1 MIFAP
6 YYYEESKTSDDK
18 NYLHVY
24 RVEEDDDT
32 EIVDP
37 LNQFMCSF
45 TLKLKDRSGYIQNTW
60 NH

>member
-6 YYYEESKTSDDK
+6 YYYEESKTSNDK
-18 NYLHVY
+18 NYLYIY

-32 EIVDP
+32 ELFDP
-37 LNQFMCSF
+37 LNQFMLPF
-45 TLKLKDRSGYIQNTW
+45 TLKLKDRSGYIQNAW